1 MARDSVT
8 NTVDEELKQR
18 RLEKKERDRIER
30 RFRVITPA
38 EFENNLNK
46 NTESQ
51 QQLVDKKQNQARA
64 GEDSWLP
71 NQLANGATA
80 NNGSL
85 PEASADRQD

>member
-1 MARDSVT
+1 M
-8 NTVDEELKQR
+8 
-18 RLEKKERDRIER
+18 EKKERDRIER

-38 EFENNLNK
+38 EFESNLNR

-71 NQLANGATA
+71 NQLANGATVI
-80 NNGSL
+80 NGAL
-85 PEASADRQD
+85 PEASGDRQD